1 LGQITLEFICS
12 DANPSQP
19 RTMKDIDNLLMHLED
34 VKELPEYRTDP
45 KQSGASNHRL
55 QISTDKAPDKDDNE
69 ETKEIERA

>member
-1 LGQITLEFICS
+1 
-12 DANPSQP
+12 
-19 RTMKDIDNLLMHLED
+19 MKDIDNLLMHLED

-45 KQSGASNHRL
+45 KQSGRSNHLL